1 MLRPSFVAFT
11 SGVLATLCGLAAPP
25 VSAQTAGEL
34 AALKLRTIGPANM
47 SGRTV
52 DIAVVEKDPYTIYA
66 ATSTGGVWRS
76 KDNGTTWAPVFENET
91 SHAVGTISI
100 FQPNPEILWVG
111 TGERANRQSVSWGD
125 GIYKSTDAGKTWTN
139 VGLRDSRHIGRIATH
154 PSNPE
159 VVWVAAMGN
168 LFAPNKERGLLK
180 TTDGGKT
187 WRNTL
192 FLDEDT
198 GVVDVAVDPGDPSI
212 VYAASHQRRRTAY
225 GYHGGGKGAALW
237 KSVDGGETF
246 RKLTNGLPAGEYGRI
261 GISIYRKDPKIVY
274 VCIEQGSGYNA
285 STEYAVYEAGVFRSE
300 DKGETWK
307 HMSTWNPR
315 PTYASQIMV
324 DPSDDQRIYMQN
336 AFSFSDDGG
345 KTFKAPP
352 QTLHGD
358 DRYVWVDPK
367 DSRHLIKA
375 DDGGIGI
382 SYDRGLKWLY
392 VASLPVSQWYR
403 VAADMQ
409 RPFWLYGGLQ
419 DNGSWAGPS
428 AVPYSLGILN
438 DDWIRTNG
446 GDGFFS
452 VPEPDGSEVYSNGQY
467 LTLNRFNMK
476 TREGRVIRPW
486 NNPLGEAPK
495 LGNWGP
501 PKPLVGD
508 FTNPANWD
516 APIIMS
522 PHDGKTLY
530 AGMRRLF
537 RSRDRGETWQ
547 DLGDLS
553 TGVDRRSL
561 KVMGQTANERTL
573 SLDDGVPYYATIT
586 ALAESPL
593 RKGWLYVGTDD
604 GNVQFSSDEGATF
617 RNVASRIPGLPKSS
631 WIAGIEAS
639 RRNAGTVYL
648 VADNHRNGDDAN
660 YVFKST
666 DEGQT
671 WTSIE
676 GDLPKNR
683 SLHTIRE
690 DPKNQNLL
698 YLGSEFGLFL
708 SFDSGKQW
716 TELKNNMP
724 RMAFYDL
731 LVHPRDNDLVLA
743 THSRGLWILDNVHAL
758 QELSADVRA
767 KAAHVF
773 TIEEAEQVRLSNP
786 KAHAGDMVFRGE
798 NPPNGAI
805 IDYWLKEA
813 NPSSISLTIHDAAG
827 VEIAKVEPAKAQG
840 VNRVVWNLRHPG
852 LPAQTYRYMGSDRG
866 RPLPG
871 PLVLP
876 GTYSVRLSVGNVLSE
891 RTFRVVDDRRL
902 TVSPEARRAWHT
914 ALTTLAATYRTATDV
929 IDKAKDAQEK
939 TIYDTAVQAQARVAG
954 VYANVSAST
963 GVPTADQQTQIA
975 ALSKFVTDLAARA
988 KP

>member
-1 MLRPSFVAFT
+1 MNRPT
-11 SGVLATLCGLAAPP
+11 TLSLPLLLLAAALAP
-25 VSAQTAGEL
+25 AQTPEL
-34 AALKLRTIGPANM
+34 AGLKLRTIGPANM

-52 DIAVVEKDPYTIYA
+52 DIAVVEKDPIVIYA
-66 ATSTGGVWRS
+66 ATATGGIWRTR
-76 KDNGTTWAPVFENET
+76 DNGATWAPVFENEAV
-91 SHAVGTISI
+91 HAVGTITI
-100 FQPNPEILWVG
+100 FQPNPDILWVG
-111 TGERANRQSVSWGD
+111 TGERANRQSASWGD

-154 PSNPE
+154 PSNPDI
-159 VVWVAAMGN
+159 VWVAAMGN
-168 LFAPNKERGLLK
+168 LFAPNKERGLFK

-192 FLDEDT
+192 YVDEDT

-225 GYHGGGKGAALW
+225 GFHGGGPGAALW
-237 KSVDGGETF
+237 KSTDGGETF
-246 RKLTNGLPAGEYGRI
+246 RKLTNGLPPGEYGRI

-300 DKGETWK
+300 DKGESWK

-315 PTYASQIMV
+315 PTYGSQIMV
-324 DPSDDQRIYMQN
+324 DPSDDQRVYMEN
-336 AFSFSDDGG
+336 PFSFSDDGG

-375 DDGGIGI
+375 DDGGVGI

-392 VASLPVSQWYR
+392 VSSLPVSQWYR
-403 VAADMQ
+403 VAVDMQ
-409 RPFWLYGGLQ
+409 RPFWVYGGLQ

-428 AVPYSLGILN
+428 ATPYSWGVLN
-438 DDWIRTNG
+438 EDWIRTNG

-467 LTLNRFNMK
+467 LTLNRFNFK

-501 PKPLVGD
+501 PKPIVGD
-508 FTNPANWD
+508 FTYPANWD

-522 PHDGKTLY
+522 PHDTKTLY

-537 RSRDRGETWQ
+537 RTRDRGETWT

-553 TGVDRRSL
+553 AGVDRRTL
-561 KVMGQTANERTL
+561 KVMGQIPNERTL

-593 RKGWLYVGTDD
+593 RKGWIYAGTDD
-604 GNVQFSSDEGATF
+604 GNVQISTNEGATF
-617 RNVASRIPGLPKSS
+617 TNVASKVTGPPKSS

-639 RRNAGTVYL
+639 RHTAGLVYL

-666 DEGQT
+666 DNGQT

-683 SLHTIRE
+683 SLHTVRE
-690 DPKNQNLL
+690 DPKNPNLL

-708 SFDSGKQW
+708 SFDGGTHWS
-716 TELKNNMP
+716 ELKNNMP

-731 LVHPRDNDLVLA
+731 VVHPRDNDLVLA
-743 THSRGLWILDNVHAL
+743 THNRGIWILDNVQAL
-758 QELSADVRA
+758 QELSPEVRA
-767 KAAHVF
+767 KAAHIF
-773 TIEEAEQVRLSNP
+773 SIEDAEEVRLSNP
-786 KAHAGDMVFRGE
+786 KAHAGDMIFRGE

-805 IDYWLKEA
+805 IDYWLKSA
-813 NPSSISLTIHDAAG
+813 NPSSIAITIHDAGGAE
-827 VEIAKVEPAKAQG
+827 VAKVEPAKNQG
-840 VNRVVWNLRHPG
+840 VNRVVWNLRHPV
-852 LPAQTYRYMGSDRG
+852 LPPQTYRYMGSERS
-866 RPLPG
+866 RPIPGALALPG
-871 PLVLP
+871 EYTARLAVDGL
-876 GTYSVRLSVGNVLSE
+876 TVEKKFKVIEDRRLSV
-891 RTFRVVDDRRL
+891 T
-902 TVSPEARRAWHT
+902 PAARAAWNQ
-914 ALTTLAATYRTATDV
+914 ALGTLAASYRTATDL
-929 IDKAKDAQEK
+929 IDKTKNAADK
-939 TIYDTAVQAQARVAG
+939 TLYETAVQAQARIAG
-954 VYANVSAST
+954 VYGNVSAST
-963 GVPTADQQTQIA
+963 GVPTADQQAQIT
-975 ALSKFVTDLAARA
+975 ALSKFVADLAARA
-988 KP
+988 KR

>member
-1 MLRPSFVAFT
+1 MLRPKTFSL
-11 SGVLATLCGLAAPP
+11 SLLLLAALAP
-25 VSAQTAGEL
+25 AQTPEL
-34 AALKLRTIGPANM
+34 AGLKLRTIGPANM

-52 DIAVVEKDPYTIYA
+52 DIAVVEKDPIIFYA
-66 ATSTGGVWRS
+66 ATATGGIWRTM
-76 KDNGTTWAPVFENET
+76 DNGTTWAPVFENEAV
-91 SHAVGTISI
+91 HAVGTISI
-100 FQPNPEILWVG
+100 FQPNPDILWVG
-111 TGERANRQSVSWGD
+111 TGERANRQSASWGD

-154 PSNPE
+154 PSNPDI
-159 VVWVAAMGN
+159 VWVAAMGN
-168 LFAPNKERGLLK
+168 LFAPSRERGLFK

-187 WRNTL
+187 WKNTL
-192 FLDEDT
+192 YVDEDT
-198 GVVDVAVDPGDPSI
+198 GVVDVAVDPTDPSI
-212 VYAASHQRRRTAY
+212 VYAASHQRRRAAY
-225 GYHGGGKGAALW
+225 GFHGGGPGAALW
-237 KSVDGGETF
+237 KSTDGGETF
-246 RKLTNGLPAGEYGRI
+246 RRLTNGLPPGEYGRI

-300 DKGETWK
+300 DKGESWK
-307 HMSTWNPR
+307 HMSNWNPR
-315 PTYASQIMV
+315 PTYGSQIMV
-324 DPSDDQRIYMQN
+324 DPSDDQRVYMEN
-336 AFSFSDDGG
+336 PFSFSDDGG

-375 DDGGIGI
+375 DDGGVGI

-403 VAADMQ
+403 VAVDMQ
-409 RPFWLYGGLQ
+409 RPFWVYGGLQ

-428 AVPYSLGILN
+428 ATPYSSGILN
-438 DDWIRTNG
+438 EDWIRTNG

-501 PKPLVGD
+501 PRPLVGD
-508 FTNPANWD
+508 FTYPANWD

-522 PHDGKTLY
+522 PHDTKTLY

-537 RSRDRGETWQ
+537 RSHDRGETWT

-553 TGVDRRSL
+553 TGVDRRTL
-561 KVMGQTANERTL
+561 KIMGQTPNERTL

-593 RKGWLYVGTDD
+593 RKGWIYAGTDD
-604 GNVQFSSDEGATF
+604 GNVQISTNEGTTF
-617 RNVASRIPGLPKSS
+617 TNVASKVTGLPKSS
-631 WIAGIEAS
+631 WIAGLEAS
-639 RRNAGTVYL
+639 RHTAGIVYL

-666 DEGQT
+666 DNGQT
-671 WTSIE
+671 WASIE

-683 SLHTIRE
+683 SLHTLRE
-690 DPKNQNLL
+690 DPKNPNLL

-708 SFDSGKQW
+708 SFDGGKHW
-716 TELKNNMP
+716 IELKNNMP

-731 LVHPRDNDLVLA
+731 VIHPRDNDLVLA
-743 THSRGLWILDNVHAL
+743 THNRGIWILDNVQAL
-758 QELSADVRA
+758 QELSAEVRA
-767 KAAHVF
+767 KASHIF
-773 TIEEAEQVRLSNP
+773 GIEEAEEVRLSNP
-786 KAHAGDMVFRGE
+786 KAHAGDMIFRGE

-805 IDYWLKEA
+805 IDYWLKSA
-813 NPSSISLTIHDAAG
+813 NPASIALTIHDAKG
-827 VEIAKVEPAKAQG
+827 VEVAKVEPSKNQG
-840 VNRVVWNLRHPG
+840 VNRVVWNLRHPN
-852 LPAQTYRYMGSDRG
+852 LPPQTYRYMGSERS
-866 RPLPG
+866 RPIPGALALPG
-871 PLVLP
+871 EYTARLVVD
-876 GTYSVRLSVGNVLSE
+876 GVAVERKFRVIEDRRLSVTPAS
-891 RTFRVVDDRRL
+891 
-902 TVSPEARRAWHT
+902 RAAWNQ
-914 ALTTLAATYRTATDV
+914 ALATLAASYRTATDL
-929 IDKAKDAQEK
+929 IERSKGASDKTLYE
-939 TIYDTAVQAQARVAG
+939 TAVQVQARIAG
-954 VYANVSAST
+954 VYGNVSAST

-975 ALSKFVTDLAARA
+975 ALAKFVAELAAKA
-988 KP
+988 KS

>member
-1 MLRPSFVAFT
+1 MNRPKIFSLSF
-11 SGVLATLCGLAAPP
+11 LLLAAAFAP
-25 VSAQTAGEL
+25 AQTPEFAG
-34 AALKLRTIGPANM
+34 LKLRTIGPANM

-52 DIAVVEKDPYTIYA
+52 DIAVVEKDPIVIYA
-66 ATSTGGVWRS
+66 ATATGGIWRT
-76 KDNGTTWAPVFENET
+76 KDNGTTWAPVFENEAV
-91 SHAVGTISI
+91 HAVGTITI
-100 FQPNPEILWVG
+100 FQPNPDILWVG
-111 TGERANRQSVSWGD
+111 TGERANRQSASWGD

-154 PSNPE
+154 PSNPDI
-159 VVWVAAMGN
+159 VWVAAMGN
-168 LFAPNKERGLLK
+168 LFAPNKERGLFK

-192 FLDEDT
+192 YVDEDT
-198 GVVDVAVDPGDPSI
+198 GVVDVAVDPTDPTI

-225 GYHGGGKGAALW
+225 GFHGGGPGAALW
-237 KSVDGGETF
+237 KSTDGGETF
-246 RKLTNGLPAGEYGRI
+246 RKLTNGLPPGEYGRI
-261 GISIYRKDPKIVY
+261 GISIYRKDPKVVY

-300 DKGETWK
+300 DKGESWK
-307 HMSTWNPR
+307 HMSNWNPR
-315 PTYASQIMV
+315 PTYGSQIMV
-324 DPSDDQRIYMQN
+324 DPSDDQRVYMEN
-336 AFSFSDDGG
+336 PFSFSDDGG

-375 DDGGIGI
+375 DDGGVGI

-392 VASLPVSQWYR
+392 VTSLPVSQWYR
-403 VAADMQ
+403 VAVDMQ
-409 RPFWLYGGLQ
+409 RPFWVYGGLQ

-428 AVPYSLGILN
+428 AVPYSWGVLN
-438 DDWIRTNG
+438 EDWIRTNG

-467 LTLNRFNMK
+467 LTLNRFNFK

-508 FTNPANWD
+508 FTYPANWD

-522 PHDGKTLY
+522 PHDAKTLY

-537 RSRDRGETWQ
+537 RTRDRGETWQ
-547 DLGDLS
+547 DLGDLT
-553 TGVDRRSL
+553 TGVDRRTL
-561 KVMGQTANERTL
+561 KVMGQIPNERTL

-593 RKGWLYVGTDD
+593 RKGWIYAGTDD
-604 GNVQFSSDEGATF
+604 GNVQISTNEGATF
-617 RNVASRIPGLPKSS
+617 TNVAPKVTGLPKSS

-639 RRNAGTVYL
+639 RHTAGLVYL

-660 YVFKST
+660 YVFKSA
-666 DEGQT
+666 DNGQT

-683 SLHTIRE
+683 SLHTLRE
-690 DPKNQNLL
+690 DPKNPNLL

-708 SFDSGKQW
+708 SFDGGKHW
-716 TELKNNMP
+716 SELKNNMP

-731 LVHPRDNDLVLA
+731 VIHPRDNDLVLA
-743 THSRGLWILDNVHAL
+743 THNRGIWILDNVQAL
-758 QELSADVRA
+758 QELSPEVRA
-767 KAAHVF
+767 KAAHIF
-773 TIEEAEQVRLSNP
+773 SIEDAEEVRLSNP
-786 KAHAGDMVFRGE
+786 KAHAGDMIFRGE

-805 IDYWLKEA
+805 IDYWLKSA
-813 NPSSISLTIHDAAG
+813 NPSSIAITIHDAGGAE
-827 VEIAKVEPAKAQG
+827 VAKVEPAKNQG
-840 VNRVVWNLRHPG
+840 VNRVVWNLRHLS
-852 LPAQTYRYMGSDRG
+852 LPPQTYRYMGSERS
-866 RPLPG
+866 RPIPGALALPG
-871 PLVLP
+871 EY
-876 GTYSVRLSVGNVLSE
+876 TARL
-891 RTFRVVDDRRL
+891 VVDGLTVEKKFKVIEDRRL
-902 TVSPEARRAWHT
+902 TVTPAARAAWNQ
-914 ALTTLAATYRTATDV
+914 ALNTLASSYRTATDL
-929 IDKAKDAQEK
+929 IDKTKNAADK
-939 TIYDTAVQAQARVAG
+939 TLYETAVQAQARIAG
-954 VYANVSAST
+954 VYGNVSAST
-963 GVPTADQQTQIA
+963 GVPTADQQAQIA
-975 ALSKFVTDLAARA
+975 ALSKFVAELAAKA
-988 KP
+988 KR